1 MRELAYVQQ
10 IKVLK
15 PIPNADSIEC
25 AEILGWEVVVKRGD
39 FKVGDLVIYCEID
52 SILPELPPFEFLRPK
67 KFRIRTVKLRGQ
79 ISQGI
84 AFPLSVLKDVDP
96 TFNLSSLKVGQD
108 VSSHLKITKYDPEA
122 ALDVQHEQV
131 KKSWLQN
138 KISYLKWK
146 LFKIKPVKRDGF
158 PSDVP
163 KTDETRVQKMGGLL
177 EDKVGQ
183 PAYITEKCEGSSAT
197 FIYRRNG
204 NWLAKLFGNAYTF
217 QVCSRNMVVP
227 PAHYLMK
234 IAESYKI
241 LDGLKKLDRN
251 LAVQGESL
259 GPKIQGNIYKL
270 SDYELKVFSIFDL
283 DKRCYLPYNELVDL
297 LSQLNLPMVPVLND
311 AAIIEN
317 DIKYYVEL
325 SKGKSRINP
334 DILREGIVIRGLNSE
349 FSFKS
354 INPEYLLKQ
363 E

>member
-1 MRELAYVQQ
+1 
-10 IKVLK
+10 
-15 PIPNADSIEC
+15 
-25 AEILGWEVVVKRGD
+25 
-39 FKVGDLVIYCEID
+39 
-52 SILPELPPFEFLRPK
+52 
-67 KFRIRTVKLRGQ
+67 
-79 ISQGI
+79 
-84 AFPLSVLKDVDP
+84 
-96 TFNLSSLKVGQD
+96 
-108 VSSHLKITKYDPEA
+108 
-122 ALDVQHEQV
+122 
-131 KKSWLQN
+131 
-138 KISYLKWK
+138 
-146 LFKIKPVKRDGF
+146 
-158 PSDVP
+158 
-163 KTDETRVQKMGGLL
+163 
-177 EDKVGQ
+177 
-183 PAYITEKCEGSSAT
+183 
-197 FIYRRNG
+197 
-204 NWLAKLFGNAYTF
+204 
-217 QVCSRNMVVP
+217 
-227 PAHYLMK
+227 MK

-354 INPEYLLKQ
+354 MNP
-363 E
+363 